1 MNISPVNNSQSFKG
15 LWGKIDIFS
24 RSSDDNFVHIAT
36 KNYHPFKDETKEEI
50 AEVERFN
57 SSKYEAAW
65 FETGGINIKEER
77 SVQTMAPLNFTKK
90 EYEAYK
96 QSKIGAKTPAEL
108 SHPVERDLVANG
120 LEQYLNNSK
129 EYINETL
136 KQKRFTYKVK
146 EFFNNIG
153 QKLKRL

>member
-90 EYEAYK
+90 EYEEVLAYALSLGIEQAFVQEDETADESFIPDFSLESLK
-96 QSKIGAKTPAEL
+96 KDMDQIKDKI
-108 SHPVERDLVANG
+108 
-120 LEQYLNNSK
+120 
-129 EYINETL
+129 
-136 KQKRFTYKVK
+136 
-146 EFFNNIG
+146 
-153 QKLKRL
+153 